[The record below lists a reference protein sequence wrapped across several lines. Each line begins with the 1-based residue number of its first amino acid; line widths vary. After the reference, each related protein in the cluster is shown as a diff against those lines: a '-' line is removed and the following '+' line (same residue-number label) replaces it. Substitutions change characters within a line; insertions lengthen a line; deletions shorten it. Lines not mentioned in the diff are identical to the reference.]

1 MLRVRACGL
10 SDVGLTRVHNE
21 DYFEIDPRHRLYVVA
36 DGMGGHSA
44 GEVAAQIAVRAI
56 HDFIEKSVDRE
67 TSWSLR
73 PTLSHPIKV
82 PPGLAPA
89 PASAPAPP
97 SAASAT
103 KAPSAPTTSASGAA
117 AAPAYSPAVAA
128 PASHAGQAAPPAQA
142 VQAARKAQ
150 PAAAWAA
157 GTAAGALPGEQS
169 AAAAAAAASP
179 SPGLPSPPPPP
190 PDDRLARHS
199 RLLKMAVRKA
209 HDNVLTAISKD
220 GSLHG
225 MGTTVVGLLLAGP
238 TAAVAHVGDSRA
250 YRLRNGHLDQLTQ
263 DHTWVHEQVVAGL
276 LSQEQARSHPLKN
289 VVTRALGGESE
300 IVVDVREVQ
309 VQPGD
314 LYLLCSDG
322 LTGMLS
328 DGEIRERLGSG
339 HSLHEIC
346 RSLVNEANAR
356 GGLDNVTVV
365 LLAVEDGDEG
375 DDDVDPGAGF

>member
-1 MLRVRACGL
+1 MLRIKACGL

-44 GEVAAQIAVRAI
+44 GEVAAQIAVKAI
-56 HDFIEKSVDRE
+56 HDFVEKSADRDGG
-67 TSWSLR
+67 WSLR
-73 PTLSHPIKV
+73 
-82 PPGLAPA
+82 LAHV
-89 PASAPAPP
+89 
-97 SAASAT
+97 
-103 KAPSAPTTSASGAA
+103 APTAVPTAPVATPALPGTAA
-117 AAPAYSPAVAA
+117 AAT
-128 PASHAGQAAPPAQA
+128 AAPPA
-142 VQAARKAQ
+142 AA
-150 PAAAWAA
+150 P
-157 GTAAGALPGEQS
+157 L
-169 AAAAAAAASP
+169 AAASASIP
-179 SPGLPSPPPPP
+179 ASPASPASE
-190 PDDRLARHS
+190 DHLARHS
-199 RLLKMAVRKA
+199 RLLKMAVRRA

-225 MGTTVVGLLLAGP
+225 MGTTVVGLLLSGP

-250 YRLRNGHLDQLTQ
+250 YRLRNGRLDLLTQ

-300 IVVDVREVQ
+300 VVVDVREVQ

-328 DGEIRERLGSG
+328 DADIRERLGSG
-339 HSLHEIC
+339 RNLHEIC
-346 RSLVNEANAR
+346 RGLVNEANAR

-365 LLAVEDGDEG
+365 LLSVEDAGDE
-375 DDDVDPGAGF
+375 DEESTARP

>member
-56 HDFIEKSVDRE
+56 HDFIEKSVARE

-73 PTLSHPIKV
+73 PTMPHPIAAAPMAPKTPMAPMAPMASMTPTV
-82 PPGLAPA
+82 PMAPTVPTTPRAPTAPMAPMAPVAPMTSVA
-89 PASAPAPP
+89 PASAGLAPSPAPE
-97 SAASAT
+97 
-103 KAPSAPTTSASGAA
+103 G
-117 AAPAYSPAVAA
+117 AVAA
-128 PASHAGQAAPPAQA
+128 VAPPASLDGRA
-142 VQAARKAQ
+142 
-150 PAAAWAA
+150 PD
-157 GTAAGALPGEQS
+157 S
-169 AAAAAAAASP
+169 AAASQA
-179 SPGLPSPPPPP
+179 PGLASTPPLPP
-190 PDDRLARHS
+190 PDERLARHS

-300 IVVDVREVQ
+300 VMVDVREVQ

-314 LYLLCSDG
+314 LFLLCSDG

-328 DGEIRERLGSG
+328 DAEIREKLGSG
-339 HSLHEIC
+339 RSLHEIC
-346 RSLVNEANAR
+346 RTLVNEANAR

-365 LLAVEDGDEG
+365 LLAVEDGDEAE
-375 DDDVDPGAGF
+375 DVVDPAAAF

>member
-44 GEVAAQIAVRAI
+44 GEVAAQIAVKAI
-56 HDFIEKSVDRE
+56 HDFIEKSVDRDA
-67 TSWSLR
+67 TRSLR
-73 PTLSHPIKV
+73 NLQSMVSAGAGGGGGRAAASSSAPEPLAA
-82 PPGLAPA
+82 PPGPPPA
-89 PASAPAPP
+89 PAAATAAMETPP
-97 SAASAT
+97 
-103 KAPSAPTTSASGAA
+103 
-117 AAPAYSPAVAA
+117 
-128 PASHAGQAAPPAQA
+128 
-142 VQAARKAQ
+142 VQAS
-150 PAAAWAA
+150 
-157 GTAAGALPGEQS
+157 EE
-169 AAAAAAAASP
+169 
-179 SPGLPSPPPPP
+179 
-190 PDDRLARHS
+190 RLARHS
-199 RLLKMAVRKA
+199 RLLEMAVRRA

-250 YRLRNGHLDQLTQ
+250 YCLRDGRLDQLTQ

-276 LSQEQARSHPLKN
+276 LSNEQARSHPLKN

-300 IVVDVREVQ
+300 VVVDVREVQ

-314 LYLLCSDG
+314 LFLLCSDG

-328 DGEIRERLGSG
+328 DAEIRDRLGSG
-339 HSLHEIC
+339 RSLHEIC

-365 LLAVEDGDEG
+365 LLAVEDGD
-375 DDDVDPGAGF
+375 DDDGEMAGGS